1 MSETI
6 SLVLIDDHALFREG
20 LARVLESQP
29 DLEVKGSTA
38 SAAAGLEIVEKVK
51 PDVVLL
57 DVDLGQERAI
67 EFVQQARK
75 HGYEGRILVVTAGV
89 SDPEA
94 VQLVRNGISGILH
107 KHNQPEALCN
117 VIRLVA
123 TGEVFLEQR
132 YLKPLFQTVTPGEGE
147 ALPRLTDR
155 EVKLLRL
162 LFQGLVNKEI
172 ADEMALS
179 ESSVKAVLRGLFD
192 KLGVRTRSQ
201 LVRVA
206 LEQYRDQL

>member
-29 DLEVKGSTA
+29 DLEVKGSTD
-38 SAAAGLEIVEKVK
+38 SAATGLEIVEKVK

-67 EFVQQARK
+67 EFVQQARQ

-107 KHNQPEALCN
+107 KHNQPEALCD

-132 YLKPLFQTVTPGEGE
+132 YLKPLFQTVTPGEGDT
-147 ALPRLTDR
+147 LPRLTDR
-155 EVKLLRL
+155 EVKLLRF

-179 ESSVKAVLRGLFD
+179 ESSVKAILRGLFD

>member
-1 MSETI
+1 MSGTI

-38 SAAAGLEIVEKVK
+38 SAAAGLEIVGKVK

-67 EFVQQARK
+67 EFVQQARQ

-132 YLKPLFQTVTPGEGE
+132 YLKPLFQTVTPGESE

-179 ESSVKAVLRGLFD
+179 ESSVKAILRGLFD

>member
-38 SAAAGLEIVEKVK
+38 SAAAGLEIVEKMK

-67 EFVQQARK
+67 EFVQQARQ